1 MKRSIPIFLAVF
13 GVLGL
18 YLLKKINMASKLV
31 YSLRT
36 VEIAGSILK
45 PTIKLKLNVE
55 NKVNASATINSI
67 NGQLFINNTFVGTID
82 QNVDQTIDPQTI
94 SDIVIIIDTSLDQI
108 FELLASVKISTIKN
122 VDLRFDGFLKVDNI
136 NLPLNFK
143 YEY

>member
-55 NKVNASATINSI
+55 NKVNVSATINSI

>member
-36 VEIAGSILK
+36 VEIDGSILK

-94 SDIVIIIDTSLDQI
+94 SDIFIIIDTSLDQI

>member
-36 VEIAGSILK
+36 VEIDGSILK

>member
-18 YLLKKINMASKLV
+18 YLLRKINMASQLV

-82 QNVDQTIDPQTI
+82 QNVDQTIDPKTI
-94 SDIVIIIDTSLDQI
+94 SDIIIIIDSSLDQI

>member
-55 NKVNASATINSI
+55 NQVNARATINSI
-67 NGQLFINNTFVGTID
+67 NGPLFINNTFVGTID

>member
-1 MKRSIPIFLAVF
+1 MKRSIQIFLSVF
-13 GVLGL
+13 SVLGM